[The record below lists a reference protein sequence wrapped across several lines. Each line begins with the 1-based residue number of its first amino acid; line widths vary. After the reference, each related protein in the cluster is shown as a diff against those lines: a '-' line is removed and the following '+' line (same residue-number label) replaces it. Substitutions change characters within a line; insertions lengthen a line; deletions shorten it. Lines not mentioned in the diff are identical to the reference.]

1 MLMILA
7 LFVIMLGLVVLH
19 VPLVYSLGVA
29 STVILLAQ
37 GQSAALLPSRMFA
50 GVDSFVLVAIPFFLL
65 AAELLSA
72 GGLIHRIIDVSRLM
86 IGHLRGG
93 LAQVN
98 ILSSMVF
105 SGIQASC
112 TADSAAIGGVMIPA
126 MSKEGYDEDIS
137 VVVTA
142 TSSCCGPIIPPSILM
157 ILYAFLT
164 QTSVSKLFLGGALP
178 GILLGLSLMGV
189 THYWVLKR
197 GYRASRERPA
207 ALGEIARASW
217 SATPALLIPAVIVIG
232 LVGGIVT
239 PTEAGILA
247 CVAALLLSGLIYRE
261 LSFTGVIACIRRA
274 AYTTVTIWAVI
285 AVSRVFSEILVRN
298 LFANRMI
305 EAISWVTANP
315 FGVLLL
321 ITLFVFILGMVI
333 DTTPLLI
340 MLASPI
346 HEAGVAVGIDPVH
359 LGVVLVMTALI
370 GTVSPPVSLLLCLN
384 CGIAKIPLS
393 RTFEVIWSYLAVMLG
408 VVALCILVP
417 ELVTWL
423 PSLW

>member
-1 MLMILA
+1 MMTILV
-7 LFVIMLGLVVLH
+7 LFVIMLGLVVLR
-19 VPLVYSLGVA
+19 VPLVYSLGVS
-29 STVILLAQ
+29 STVVLLAQ
-37 GQSAALLPSRMFA
+37 GQSTALLPSRMFA

-65 AAELLSA
+65 AAELLST
-72 GGLIHRIIDVSRLM
+72 GGLIHRIIDVSRLA

-98 ILSSMVF
+98 ILASMVF

-126 MSKEGYDEDIS
+126 MTKEGYDDDVS

-164 QTSVSKLFLGGALP
+164 ETSVSKLFLGGAVP
-178 GILLGLSLMGV
+178 GLLLGLSLMGV

-197 GYRASRERPA
+197 GYPASRTRPA
-207 ALGEIARASW
+207 KLVEVARAAW
-217 SATPALLIPAVIVIG
+217 IALPALFIPLVVVVG
-232 LVGGIVT
+232 LVGGVVT

-247 CVAALLLSGLIYRE
+247 CLAALLLSGFVYRE
-261 LSFTGVIACIRRA
+261 LSLTDVISCIRRTA
-274 AYTTVTIWAVI
+274 HTTVTIWAVI
-285 AVSRVFSEILVRN
+285 AVSKVFSEILVRN

-305 EAISWVTANP
+305 EAISWVTENP
-315 FGVLLL
+315 FGVLLM
-321 ITLFVFILGMVI
+321 ITVFVFILGMVI

-340 MLASPI
+340 MLASPLY
-346 HEAGVAVGIDPVH
+346 ETGMTVGIDPVH

-384 CGIAKIPLS
+384 CGIAKIPLH
-393 RTFEVIWSYLAVMLG
+393 RTFRVIWSYLAVMLA
-408 VVALCILVP
+408 VVAACVLIP

-423 PSLW
+423 PSLT

>member
-1 MLMILA
+1 MGVIYLVIPAGFVLVAVETPAADSRDAALLTLRITPMLMILA

-261 LSFTGVIACIRRA
+261 LSFHRCDRVYPESGIHDRDDLGRDRGLEGVQ
-274 AYTTVTIWAVI
+274 
-285 AVSRVFSEILVRN
+285 RN
-298 LFANRMI
+298 
-305 EAISWVTANP
+305 P
-315 FGVLLL
+315 C
-321 ITLFVFILGMVI
+321 
-333 DTTPLLI
+333 P
-340 MLASPI
+340 
-346 HEAGVAVGIDPVH
+346 
-359 LGVVLVMTALI
+359 
-370 GTVSPPVSLLLCLN
+370 
-384 CGIAKIPLS
+384 
-393 RTFEVIWSYLAVMLG
+393 
-408 VVALCILVP
+408 
-417 ELVTWL
+417 
-423 PSLW
+423 